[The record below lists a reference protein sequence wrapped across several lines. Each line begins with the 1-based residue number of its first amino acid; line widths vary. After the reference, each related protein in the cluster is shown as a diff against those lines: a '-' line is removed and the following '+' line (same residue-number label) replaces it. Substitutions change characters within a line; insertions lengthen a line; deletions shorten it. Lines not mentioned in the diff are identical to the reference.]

1 MLFIILLR
9 VTLSVSANAIQKR
22 LLLDGARVNQT
33 WILTYALMLGP
44 AALAAAF
51 RPGGGGG
58 PAFWRDILIGGG
70 LDAIGNLAMV
80 AALRGT
86 DLSIFG
92 PLNAL
97 RPILALFAGWIFLG
111 EQPTPAGLAGIGI
124 VFLGAL
130 VLFGGKRESAQPI
143 ARKELLKM
151 LFLRTA
157 GLSLGTIG
165 AVFLKRAASVSS
177 PEMTVAAWILCG
189 LIVLIAYALF
199 RQPDALP
206 DLAPAMRQH
215 RLWLSIHAAVFVVM
229 QWLTIVIFQATLLA
243 YAFVFFQLA
252 LVLQVIVGRV
262 FFNEPAFVRRMI
274 GAIIMSL
281 GSGLVAWRG

>member
-22 LLLDGARVNQT
+22 LLLDGARVNQA

-44 AALAAAF
+44 ATIAAAI
-51 RPGGGGG
+51 RSEGGGA
-58 PAFWRDILIGGG
+58 AFWRDILIGGG

-97 RPILALFAGWIFLG
+97 RPILALFAGWMFLG
-111 EQPTPAGLAGIGI
+111 EQPTSAGLAGIGI

-143 ARKELLKM
+143 SPKELWKM
-151 LFLRTA
+151 LLLRTA
-157 GLSLGTIG
+157 GLSLGTVG
-165 AVFLKRAASVSS
+165 AVFLKRAANVSS
-177 PEMTVAAWILCG
+177 PEMTVAAWIFCG
-189 LIVLIAYALF
+189 LIVLIASALF
-199 RQPDALP
+199 RQPATLST
-206 DLAPAMRQH
+206 LAPAMKQH
-215 RLWLSIHAAVFVVM
+215 RLWLSAHAAVFVVM
-229 QWLTIVIFQATLLA
+229 QWLTITIFQATLLA

-252 LVLQVIVGRV
+252 LVLQVVVGRV
-262 FFNEPAFVRRMI
+262 LFKEPAFARRMA
-274 GAIIMSL
+274 GAVIMSL

>member
-1 MLFIILLR
+1 MLSIIVLR
-9 VTLSVSANAIQKR
+9 VILSVSANAIQKR

-44 AALAAAF
+44 AVLAAAL
-51 RPGGGGG
+51 RTSSVGPG
-58 PAFWRDILIGGG
+58 FWQNILIGGG

-97 RPILALFAGWIFLG
+97 RPILALAAGWLFLG
-111 EQPTPAGLAGIGI
+111 ERPTPAGLAGIGI

-130 VLFGGKRESAQPI
+130 VLFGGRAESAQPI
-143 ARKELLKM
+143 GRKQLWTMLL
-151 LFLRTA
+151 LRTA
-157 GLSLGTIG
+157 GLSLGTLG
-165 AVFLKRAASVSS
+165 AVFLKRAALASS
-177 PEMTVAAWILCG
+177 AEMTVASWILCG
-189 LIVLIAYALF
+189 LLVLLAYALF
-199 RQPDALP
+199 RQPGSLGSLGPALRFHSKW
-206 DLAPAMRQH
+206 LAC
-215 RLWLSIHAAVFVVM
+215 HAAVFVTM
-229 QWLTIVIFQATLLA
+229 QWLTIIVFQGTLLA

-252 LVLQVIVGRV
+252 LVLQVVVGRV
-262 FFNEPAFVRRMI
+262 FFDEPAFARRMA
-274 GAIIMSL
+274 GAVVMSL

>member
-9 VTLSVSANAIQKR
+9 VILSVSASAIQKR

-33 WILTYALMLGP
+33 WVLTYSLMLGP
-44 AALAAAF
+44 AAIATAF
-51 RPGGGGG
+51 RPSELST
-58 PAFWRDILIGGG
+58 AFWRDILIGGG

-97 RPILALFAGWIFLG
+97 RPIIALGAGWLFLR
-111 EQPTPAGLAGIGI
+111 ESPTSAGLAGIGL

-130 VLFGGKRESAQPI
+130 VLFGGKRETAQPMS
-143 ARKELLKM
+143 RRELWKM
-151 LFLRTA
+151 LALRTA

-165 AVFLKRAASVSS
+165 AVFLKRAALVSS
-177 PEMTVAAWILCG
+177 PEQTVAAWIFCG
-189 LIVLIAYALF
+189 LIVLLGYALL
-199 RQPDALP
+199 RSPENIASLKTSLGRHGKW
-206 DLAPAMRQH
+206 LA
-215 RLWLSIHAAVFVVM
+215 IHAAVFVTM
-229 QWLTIVIFQATLLA
+229 QWLTIVIFRATLLA

-252 LVLQVIVGRV
+252 LVLQVVVGRV
-262 FFNEPAFVRRMI
+262 FFGEPAFQRRMT
-274 GAIIMSL
+274 GAIIMSV
-281 GSGLVAWRG
+281 GSALVAWRG